1 MNAGSVDRG
10 AAIREVSPDVPRKAR
25 DTING
30 TVNVKVKVEVD
41 TSGAVSH
48 AALVSRGP
56 SGYFANQALQAAR
69 KWTFTPPLVDGKAVP
84 SEWSLRFEFKRN
96 GTKAVPQRISPSL

>member
-1 MNAGSVDRG
+1 MTH
-10 AAIREVSPDVPRKAR
+10 EVLPDVPRKAR
-25 DTING
+25 DTISG
-30 TVNVKVKVEVD
+30 TVNVKVKVAVN

-69 KWTFTPPLVDGKAVP
+69 KWTFTPPTVDGKAMP

-96 GTKAVPQRISPSL
+96 GTKAVPQRTSPSL